1 MAGQILKFAPWLL
14 TITLLWGQGDQSRQS
29 RRDQRLRLVSAD
41 LLENRQENGQEVQ
54 ILTGSVV
61 FRKGDM
67 TLRTS
72 QARFFRSLGKSYLEN
87 GVVMTRPGEHL
98 TSDELVFHDAENLI
112 VARGNVELV
121 QENQTI
127 RSPVL
132 RYWTALDSAVAAEQV
147 EMIQEDRTLTA
158 TEFRTVK
165 AQGPRGASFWASGG
179 VMIRER
185 DRVVSADRMA
195 YDDSKAALLL
205 QGDSSIRD
213 RTRNLQGQLIRVT
226 YADDKMELAVV
237 EQEAEATAGID
248 ALIVPGSDNWRRF
261 TDLLTG
267 RRIEA
272 HFTDDRLS
280 SLNLYGMA
288 ISIYHVVEDSILQG
302 INHASGDTMS
312 LGFDIEGRLNRLQVR
327 GGGRGRFE
335 PEQAN
340 ADVDTVVSYQGA
352 FIDYDIPAEVTYL
365 ERDARVDYRDNGLSA
380 GTIEVTWRDNLLRA
394 EPAFGSQPTLYQS
407 GRDPMEGE
415 YMEFDLVTEK
425 GRVVKGRTK
434 LDNGYYHGSLIH
446 RYPGNV
452 FYVRQSLYTTCD
464 LDLPHFYFAADRMK
478 MLQGDKVIARPVIL
492 YIMDVPVLGLPF
504 AVFPNQAGR
513 RRSGWIMPSY
523 GDNRNNGQY
532 LNGLGYFW
540 ALSDYR
546 DARILIDFYSRRGIR
561 GTGRFRYSRRDNYRG
576 QIGIRLFREPPE
588 NDIARI
594 FSAGSQLQWS
604 ASWNHSQSIDPTQ
617 RLSVQA
623 TYTSDPGLNR
633 RFGRTRQERLNQQI
647 MSRASYAKSWR
658 QSGSRLTLAVQDRYD
673 LQAANR
679 LLVPPTAPG
688 QRIVERTQLFP
699 GISYSRSRR
708 TRSGRGGSGRPG
720 NFSWSFSSRAN
731 NNQTVFWEAD
741 TVGQDTVWSPDRQI
755 QRRSF
760 ARHTLNLGNSMK
772 LARYI
777 NLSVNLRLR
786 EDWVP
791 SHRLARKE
799 NGVFVYDGDI
809 VYDEVEKF
817 SARRTGTLGLSLQTN
832 IYGLFP
838 IRIGTLE
845 AIRHTIKPSISYSY
859 APDFSQPIFG
869 YFQRDSD
876 GQLFDRFTGS
886 PAGATPSSEQQS
898 LSFGL
903 TNLFQGKRV
912 VEGKDIKFDILT
924 WSMRGGYN
932 FAADRFK
939 IAPIRSSFRS
949 PFLQRLNLDINMTHD
964 FYAWDQDNQTKIDQ
978 VLPFPRLAQV
988 SASTSLL
995 LSGKHL
1001 QPRSAAV
1008 TAEVDTATSAEL
1020 LFDELE
1026 EKGLDGVPERRGDQA
1041 AAKVRA
1047 GNLWEATLR
1056 LRYNL
1061 QPSLQKDIAE
1071 TFWLDMGL
1079 KLALGPDWK
1088 FGYRARFNMLDQELV
1103 SHDLRLYRQLHCW
1116 EFIFNWT
1123 PGGLGRGF
1131 FLSINVLDSDLK
1143 DIKYESRGG
1152 IQSIFGR

>member
-1 MAGQILKFAPWLL
+1 M
-14 TITLLWGQGDQSRQS
+14 LWGQG
-29 RRDQRLRLVSAD
+29 DQRLRLVSAD
-41 LLENRQENGQEVQ
+41 LLENRQENGQEMQ
-54 ILTGSVV
+54 ILTGNVI

-67 TLRTS
+67 TLETA
-72 QARFFRSLGKSYLEN
+72 QARFFRSLGESFLEN
-87 GVVMTRPGEHL
+87 GVVMTRPGERL
-98 TSDELVFHDAENLI
+98 TSDEMVFHDAENLI

-127 RSPVL
+127 RSLEL
-132 RYWTALDSAVAAEQV
+132 RYWTALDSAVAIDEV
-147 EMIQEDRTLTA
+147 EMIQEKRTLTA
-158 TEFRTVK
+158 AKFRTVK

-179 VMIRER
+179 VTIREQ

-195 YDDSKAALLL
+195 YDDGKAELLL

-213 RTRNLQGQLIRVT
+213 RTRNLQGQLIQIT

-237 EQEAEATAGID
+237 EKEAEATAGID
-248 ALIVPGSDNWRRF
+248 ALIVPGSGNWRRF
-261 TDLLTG
+261 TDVLTG

-302 INHASGDTMS
+302 INHASGDTMN
-312 LGFDIEGRLNRLQVR
+312 LVFDTDGQLNRLQVR

-340 ADVDTVVSYQGA
+340 ADVDTVVTYQGA

-380 GTIEVTWRDNLLRA
+380 GTIEVTWRDNMLRA
-394 EPAFGSQPTLYQS
+394 EPAFGSRPTLYQS

-415 YMEFDLVTEK
+415 YMEFDLLTER
-425 GRVVKGRTK
+425 GRVLKGRTK

-464 LDLPHFYFAADRMK
+464 LDLPHFYFASDRMK

-513 RRSGWIMPSY
+513 RRTGWIMPSY
-523 GDNRNNGQY
+523 GDNRINGQY

-540 ALSDYR
+540 ALSDYL
-546 DARILIDFYSRRGIR
+546 DARALIDFYSRRGIR
-561 GTGRFRYSRRDNYRG
+561 GTGRFRYNSRDNYGG
-576 QIGIRLFREPPE
+576 QIGIRLFREPPD

-594 FSAGSQLQWS
+594 FSAESQLQWS
-604 ASWNHSQSIDPTQ
+604 ASWNHSQSLDPTQ

-623 TYTSDPGLNR
+623 TYTSDPGLNK

-679 LLVPPTAPG
+679 LLVPPTALG
-688 QRIVERTQLFP
+688 QRIVERTQLLP
-699 GISYSRSRR
+699 RLAYSRSRR
-708 TRSGRGGSGRPG
+708 TRSGRGGGGRLG
-720 NFSWSFSSRAN
+720 NFSWSFSSLAN

-741 TVGQDTVWSPDRQI
+741 TVGQDSLIWSPDRQI

-760 ARHTLNLGNSMK
+760 ARHSLNLGNSMK

-777 NLSVNLRLR
+777 NLSLNLSLR

-791 SHRLARKE
+791 SHRVALTDE
-799 NGVFVYDGDI
+799 NGVFVNEGITYE
-809 VYDEVEKF
+809 EVETF
-817 SARRTGTLGLSLQTN
+817 SARHTGSLSLSMQTN

-869 YFQRDSD
+869 YDLGYFQRDSE
-876 GQLFDRFTGS
+876 GQLFDRFAGS
-886 PAGATPSSEQQS
+886 PAGSTPSSERQS

-912 VEGKDIKFDILT
+912 VDGKDIKFDILT
-924 WSMRGGYN
+924 WSMSGGYN
-932 FAADRFK
+932 FAAERFK
-939 IAPIRSSFRS
+939 IAPIRSNFRS
-949 PFLQRLNLDINMTHD
+949 PFLRRLNLDISMTHD
-964 FYAWDQDNQTKIDQ
+964 FYEWDQDSQTKIDK
-978 VLPFPRLAQV
+978 VLPFPRLARV
-988 SASTSLL
+988 SASSSLL
-995 LSGKHL
+995 LTGKQL
-1001 QPRSAAV
+1001 LPRSAAV
-1008 TAEVDTATSAEL
+1008 TAEVDTVTSAEL

-1026 EKGLDGVPERRGDQA
+1026 DKGLDGVPERRGDQA
-1041 AAKVRA
+1041 VPKVGA
-1047 GNLWEATLR
+1047 GNLWEAKLR

-1061 QPSLQKDIAE
+1061 QPSLQEDIAE

-1088 FGYRARFNMLDQELV
+1088 VGYRARFNMLDQELV

-1131 FLSINVLDSDLK
+1131 LLSINVRDPDLK